1 MVFVVYILDNGNG
14 LALKQSMVDVES
26 YLARI
31 EIFGLGYVGFPLSVR
46 LSSTGFHVAGI
57 DTNPDR
63 IKKLSEN
70 RLCDSELKLRSAFLE
85 SRKNG
90 CLTLCA
96 QSESSSNTR
105 VGIICVTT
113 PIPRNDISSSVNVV
127 SAVSDF
133 LKSSNRGDIIIIE
146 SSVEIGTTDEV
157 KEIIE
162 LAGYTVGL
170 DFGLAFCPERIDPQ
184 NRKWQLENIPR
195 VIYCSDDI
203 TFAIAETI
211 YHHINNSNLT
221 RVSSAKAAEAVKSFE
236 NAFRLVNI
244 SLVNELAILCDHL
257 GISVSEVI
265 DAAATKPFGF
275 MPFYPGA
282 GAGGHCVPKD
292 PKFLLRSAKKFG
304 LDFGTISQAFQTNAF
319 VPRYVFDSIDRAI
332 TKNSLKRSVLV
343 CGLAYKPDIEDM
355 RDSPGFKIL
364 GEFAANHYD
373 AFAYDPYL
381 DTELMEKYLI
391 ENSLLEKNFTVMQDL
406 TDELLRDI
414 SCICI
419 VQHHT
424 RTRFRLNQIYARSA
438 VKIIYDCQGRMLP
451 NPSSRTVLKHL
462 G

>member
-1 MVFVVYILDNGNG
+1 M
-14 LALKQSMVDVES
+14 
-26 YLARI
+26 
-31 EIFGLGYVGFPLSVR
+31 
-46 LSSTGFHVAGI
+46 
-57 DTNPDR
+57 
-63 IKKLSEN
+63 
-70 RLCDSELKLRSAFLE
+70 
-85 SRKNG
+85 
-90 CLTLCA
+90 
-96 QSESSSNTR
+96 
-105 VGIICVTT
+105 TT

-391 ENSLLEKNFTVMQDL
+391 ENSLLEKNFTVMPDL